1 MRKTLR
7 ILLGRVGFCGMLIAL
22 QALILIVVIWRF
34 QEYFVYFYAFCVLL
48 SVVVVM
54 GILNNR
60 LNPAYKIAWIIP
72 IMLVPIFGGLFY
84 ILFSSDQTRKKFLN
98 EMKPINEKM
107 RECLIQDADIT
118 EKLKTLDKRAFN
130 QSRYILDYAQG
141 PIYENTTTEYL
152 TPGEKK
158 FERLLEE
165 LKKAKHY
172 IFLEYFIIDEGM
184 MWDTILEILKEKAAQ
199 GVDVRVVYDDFGC
212 LFLLPSGY
220 DKKLEA
226 MGIKCC
232 VFNPFVPFLTL
243 RMNNRNHRKIAIIDG
258 HTAFTGGINIGDEYI
273 NGYEKHGHWKDAS
286 IMIKGD
292 AVWSFTVMFLTMWD
306 FLRKTN
312 EDYEPFRPHIHHKES
327 FESDGFVQPFTDSP
341 LDNESVGETVYLNLI
356 NSAKDYV
363 YINTPYLILDNEMI
377 TALSQAA
384 KRGVDV
390 RIVTP
395 HIGDKW
401 FVHAV
406 TRANYAFLIEDGVK
420 IYEYTPG
427 FIHSK
432 TFVVDGEYAVVGTIN
447 LDYRS
452 LYLHYECGA
461 WLYKNSSIKTIYDDY
476 VETLKVCQ
484 LITLQDCHN
493 IKWYKKFMYAFLRI
507 FAPLM

>member
-7 ILLGRVGFCGMLIAL
+7 ILLGRVGFCGILILL
-22 QALILIVVIWRF
+22 QVFALILVIWKF
-34 QEYFVYFYAFCVLL
+34 QEYFVYFYAFCLLL
-48 SVVVVM
+48 SVIVVIR
-54 GILNNR
+54 ILNNR

-84 ILFSSDQTRKKFLN
+84 ILFSSDQTRKKFLT
-98 EMKPINEKM
+98 EMLPMTQKM
-107 RECLIQDADIT
+107 KDSLIQDPDISA
-118 EKLKTLDKRAFN
+118 KLKSVDKRAFN
-130 QSRYILDYAQG
+130 QSKYINDYAHG
-141 PIYENTTTEYL
+141 PIYENSTTEYL

-165 LKKAKHY
+165 LKKAEHY
-172 IFLEYFIIDEGM
+172 IFLEYFIIDEGI
-184 MWDTILEILKEKAAQ
+184 MWDAILDILKEKAAQ
-199 GVDVRVVYDDFGC
+199 GVDVRVIYDDFGC
-212 LFLLPSGY
+212 LFLLPHGY
-220 DKKLEA
+220 DKKLES

-232 VFNPFVPFLTL
+232 IFNPFIPLL
-243 RMNNRNHRKIAIIDG
+243 SIRMNNRNHRKIAIIDG

-273 NGYEKHGHWKDAS
+273 NAYDKYGHWKDAS
-286 IMIKGD
+286 IMIKGE
-292 AVWSFTVMFLTMWD
+292 AVWTFTVMFLTMWD
-306 FLRKTN
+306 YLRKVS
-312 EDYEPFRPHIHHKES
+312 EDYEKFRPHVHHPEP
-327 FESDGFVQPFTDSP
+327 FESDGFIQPFTDSP

-356 NSAKDYV
+356 NSAKDYI

-377 TALSQAA
+377 TALGQAA

-390 RIVTP
+390 KIVTP
-395 HIGDKW
+395 YHPDKW

-406 TRANYAFLIEDGVK
+406 TRANYKFLMEDGVK

-432 TFVVDGEYAVVGTIN
+432 TFVVDHEYAVVGTIN

-461 WLYKNSSIKTIYDDY
+461 WLYKNSSIQTIYEDY
-476 VETLKVCQ
+476 VETLKLCHQV
-484 LITLQDCHN
+484 TLVEWHKMKC
-493 IKWYKKFMYAFLRI
+493 YKKILYGFLQI

>member
-1 MRKTLR
+1 
-7 ILLGRVGFCGMLIAL
+7 ML
-22 QALILIVVIWRF
+22 F
-34 QEYFVYFYAFCVLL
+34 VLL

-107 RECLIQDADIT
+107 RECLIQDVDIT

-130 QSRYILDYAQG
+130 QFRYILDYAQG

-377 TALSQAA
+377 TALSQ
-384 KRGVDV
+384 
-390 RIVTP
+390 
-395 HIGDKW
+395 
-401 FVHAV
+401 
-406 TRANYAFLIEDGVK
+406 L
-420 IYEYTPG
+420 
-427 FIHSK
+427 
-432 TFVVDGEYAVVGTIN
+432 
-447 LDYRS
+447 
-452 LYLHYECGA
+452 
-461 WLYKNSSIKTIYDDY
+461 
-476 VETLKVCQ
+476 
-484 LITLQDCHN
+484 
-493 IKWYKKFMYAFLRI
+493 
-507 FAPLM
+507 

>member
-107 RECLIQDADIT
+107 RECLIQDVDIT

-226 MGIKCC
+226 
-232 VFNPFVPFLTL
+232 
-243 RMNNRNHRKIAIIDG
+243 
-258 HTAFTGGINIGDEYI
+258 
-273 NGYEKHGHWKDAS
+273 
-286 IMIKGD
+286 
-292 AVWSFTVMFLTMWD
+292 
-306 FLRKTN
+306 
-312 EDYEPFRPHIHHKES
+312 
-327 FESDGFVQPFTDSP
+327 
-341 LDNESVGETVYLNLI
+341 
-356 NSAKDYV
+356 
-363 YINTPYLILDNEMI
+363 
-377 TALSQAA
+377 
-384 KRGVDV
+384 
-390 RIVTP
+390 
-395 HIGDKW
+395 
-401 FVHAV
+401 
-406 TRANYAFLIEDGVK
+406 
-420 IYEYTPG
+420 
-427 FIHSK
+427 
-432 TFVVDGEYAVVGTIN
+432 
-447 LDYRS
+447 
-452 LYLHYECGA
+452 
-461 WLYKNSSIKTIYDDY
+461 
-476 VETLKVCQ
+476 
-484 LITLQDCHN
+484 
-493 IKWYKKFMYAFLRI
+493 
-507 FAPLM
+507 